1 MKGSGLVAGEA
12 KFAGG
17 ALGAEVV
24 GELQGGSGAGS
35 DGGVGLKSA

>member
-1 MKGSGLVAGEA
+1 MGSGLVAGEA

-17 ALGAEVV
+17 ALGVEVV

-35 DGGVGLKSA
+35 DGGMWLKSA